1 MKSSDQLKAGH
12 VKVGVRSS
20 QFLIGIGVSI
30 VLLAVFVF
38 TVDVRRMLEALSGA
52 NYWYTIPGVGMYLLS
67 VYFRSLRWTVM
78 LRHLK
83 PVKTMRLYPVVTIG
97 YMANNLLPMRL
108 GELVRSYYVGERE
121 GINKASALVTVLVER
136 VFDALTLLFF
146 VAVVALFVP
155 VTGLV
160 QSFSERFGVPEAVL
174 VLGFSLPFVIA
185 FGGLVLLALYPER
198 ARAISVFLARPL
210 PERLRTMAD
219 SLTGMLLQGLEP
231 LRDPRKL
238 AVLFVLSI
246 PIWLTEAAVFW
257 IMGFPFGIHD
267 AHDGP
272 GEMAATMVLVTSITN
287 IGSSVPAA
295 PGGLGLFEIIA
306 RETLVLSPLST
317 VERPVA
323 AGFAVVV
330 HAVILLPMIAL
341 GQVFLWTT
349 GMRREWRGRLV
360 ESD

>member
-1 MKSSDQLKAGH
+1 MKY
-12 VKVGVRSS
+12 R
-20 QFLIGIGVSI
+20 IGIGISI
-30 VLLAVFVF
+30 ALLALFVF
-38 TVDVRRMLEALSGA
+38 TVDVGRMFEALSGA
-52 NYWYTIPGVGMYLLS
+52 NYWFTIPAVGMYLVS

-83 PVKTMRLYPVVTIG
+83 PVSTMRLYPVVTIG

-121 GINKASALVTVLVER
+121 GINKAAALVTVLVER

-155 VTGLV
+155 LTKLV
-160 QSFSERFGVPEAVL
+160 ESFGARVGVPESVL
-174 VLGFSLPFVIA
+174 VLGFSLPFVMA
-185 FGGLVLLALYPER
+185 FGALVLLALFPGR
-198 ARAISVFLARPL
+198 ARSLALFAARPL
-210 PERLRTMAD
+210 PERLRLMAD
-219 SLTGMLLQGLEP
+219 SLTGMLLQGLAP

-267 AHDGP
+267 SHTGP
-272 GEMAATMVLVTSITN
+272 GPMAATMILVTSITN

-306 RETLVLSPLST
+306 RETLVLSPLSS
-317 VERPVA
+317 VDRPVA

-330 HAVILLPMIAL
+330 HAVILLPMIVL
-341 GQVFLWTT
+341 GQVFLWTAHVSL
-349 GMRREWRGRLV
+349 RRLSREGRRQDDRPTKRADR
-360 ESD
+360 SK

>member
-1 MKSSDQLKAGH
+1 MKY
-12 VKVGVRSS
+12 R
-20 QFLIGIGVSI
+20 IGIGISI
-30 VLLAVFVF
+30 VLLVLFVF
-38 TVDVRRMLEALSGA
+38 TVDVGRMLEALRGA
-52 NYWYTIPGVGMYLLS
+52 NYWYTIPAAGMYLLS
-67 VYFRSLRWTVM
+67 VYFRSMRWTVM

-83 PVKTMRLYPVVTIG
+83 PVSTMRLYPVVTIG

-136 VFDALTLLFF
+136 IFDALTLLFF
-146 VAVVALFVP
+146 VAVVALFFP

-160 QSFSERFGVPEAVL
+160 QSFGERFGVPEVVL
-174 VLGFSLPFVIA
+174 ILGFTLPFVTA
-185 FGGLVLLALYPER
+185 FGTLVLLALYP
-198 ARAISVFLARPL
+198 ARAQAFALFVARPL
-210 PERLRTMAD
+210 PDRLRSLAE

-238 AVLFVLSI
+238 ALLFVLSI

-257 IMGFPFGIHD
+257 IMAFPFGLQE
-267 AHDGP
+267 AHSNLW
-272 GEMAATMVLVTSITN
+272 ELAANMVLVTSITN
-287 IGSSVPAA
+287 IGASVPAA

-317 VERPVA
+317 AERPAA

-330 HAVILLPMIAL
+330 HAVILLPMIIL
-341 GQVFLWTT
+341 GQVFLWTAHVSL
-349 GMRREWRGRLV
+349 RRLSREGQRQ
-360 ESD
+360 ESQPANREDKG

>member
-1 MKSSDQLKAGH
+1 MKY
-12 VKVGVRSS
+12 R
-20 QFLIGIGVSI
+20 IGIGISA
-30 VLLAVFVF
+30 VLLALFIF
-38 TVDVRRMLEALSGA
+38 TADPRRMLEALSGA
-52 NYWYTIPGVGMYLLS
+52 NYWFTIPAVGMYLVS

-83 PVKTMRLYPVVTIG
+83 PIGTMRLFPVVTIG

-121 GINKASALVTVLVER
+121 GINKAAALVTVLVER

-146 VAVVALFVP
+146 VAVIALFVP
-155 VTGLV
+155 LTGLV
-160 QSFSERFGVPEAVL
+160 ESFGERFGVPEAAI
-174 VLGFSLPFVIA
+174 VLGFSLPFVMA
-185 FGGLVLLALYPER
+185 FGALVLLALYPER
-198 ARAISVFLARPL
+198 ARAIALFVAHPL
-210 PERLRTMAD
+210 PERMRLMTD

-257 IMGFPFGIHD
+257 IMGFPFGIYD
-267 AHDGP
+267 AHAGP
-272 GEMAATMVLVTSITN
+272 GEIAAAMVLVTSITN

-317 VERPVA
+317 VERPTA

-341 GQVFLWTT
+341 GQVFLWTAHVSL
-349 GMRREWRGRLV
+349 RRLSHEGQRRDNRSVKREG
-360 ESD
+360 

>member
-1 MKSSDQLKAGH
+1 MKY
-12 VKVGVRSS
+12 
-20 QFLIGIGVSI
+20 LIGIGISI
-30 VLLAVFVF
+30 ALLAVFVF

-52 NYWYTIPGVGMYLLS
+52 NYWFTFPAVGMYLLS
-67 VYFRSLRWTVM
+67 VYFRSMRWTVM

-83 PVKTMRLYPVVTIG
+83 PVSTMRLYPVVTIG
-97 YMANNLLPMRL
+97 YMVNNLLPMRV

-146 VAVVALFVP
+146 VAIVAVFFP

-160 QSFSERFGVPEAVL
+160 QSFGERFGVPEIVL
-174 VLGFSLPFVIA
+174 LLGFTLPFVTA
-185 FGGLVLLALYPER
+185 FGALVLLALYPER
-198 ARAISVFLARPL
+198 ARAFALLVARPL
-210 PERLRTMAD
+210 PERLKSMAD

-238 AVLFVLSI
+238 GLLFVLSI

-257 IMGFPFGIHD
+257 IMAFPFGIQE
-267 AHDGP
+267 AHANLW
-272 GEMAATMVLVTSITN
+272 EMVANMVLVTSITN
-287 IGSSVPAA
+287 IGASVPAA

-317 VERPVA
+317 AERPAA

-330 HAVILLPMIAL
+330 HAVILLPMIIL
-341 GQVFLWTT
+341 GQIFLWTAHVSL
-349 GMRREWRGRLV
+349 RRLSREGQRQEEEPAERTDRGR
-360 ESD
+360 

>member
-1 MKSSDQLKAGH
+1 MKNSDFG
-12 VKVGVRSS
+12 VKNS

-30 VLLAVFVF
+30 ALLALFVF

-52 NYWYTIPGVGMYLLS
+52 NYWYTIPAVGMYLLS
-67 VYFRSLRWTVM
+67 VYFRSMRWTVM

-160 QSFSERFGVPEAVL
+160 QSFSERFGIPEAAL
-174 VLGFSLPFVIA
+174 VLGFSLPFVTA
-185 FGGLVLLALYPER
+185 FGALIAMARWPER
-198 ARAISVFLARPL
+198 ARAIALLLARPL

-267 AHDGP
+267 AHDSP

-306 RETLVLSPLST
+306 RETLVLSPLSA

-349 GMRREWRGRLV
+349 GMRREWREVRS
-360 ESD
+360 ESEERV

>member
-1 MKSSDQLKAGH
+1 MKY
-12 VKVGVRSS
+12 R
-20 QFLIGIGVSI
+20 IGIVISI
-30 VLLAVFVF
+30 ALLALFVF
-38 TVDVRRMLEALSGA
+38 TADPQRMLEALSGA
-52 NYWYTIPGVGMYLLS
+52 NYWFTIPAVGMYLLS

-83 PVKTMRLYPVVTIG
+83 PVKTVRLYPVVTIG

-121 GINKASALVTVLVER
+121 GINKASALVTVLAER

-160 QSFSERFGVPEAVL
+160 ESFGERFGVPEAVL
-174 VLGFSLPFVIA
+174 VLGFSLPFITA
-185 FGGLVLLALYPER
+185 FGALVLLAFYPDK
-198 ARAISVFLARPL
+198 ARSFAQLLTRPL
-210 PERLRTMAD
+210 PDRVSSMAD

-238 AVLFVLSI
+238 VVLFVLSI

-257 IMGFPFGIHD
+257 IMAFPFGIHETHSD
-267 AHDGP
+267 LW
-272 GEMAATMVLVTSITN
+272 EMAANMILVTSITN

-317 VERPVA
+317 VERPAA

-330 HAVILLPMIAL
+330 HAVILLPMIIL
-341 GQVFLWTT
+341 GQVFLWTAHVSL
-349 GMRREWRGRLV
+349 RRLSREGQRQEEQPTERQGREL
-360 ESD
+360 

>member
-1 MKSSDQLKAGH
+1 MKY
-12 VKVGVRSS
+12 
-20 QFLIGIGVSI
+20 LIGIGISI
-30 VLLAVFVF
+30 ALLAVFVF

-52 NYWYTIPGVGMYLLS
+52 NYWFTIPAVGMYLLS
-67 VYFRSLRWTVM
+67 VYFRSMRWTVM

-83 PVKTMRLYPVVTIG
+83 PVSTMRLYPVVTIG
-97 YMANNLLPMRL
+97 YMVNNLLPMRV

-146 VAVVALFVP
+146 VAIVAVFFP

-160 QSFSERFGVPEAVL
+160 QSFGERFGVPEIVL
-174 VLGFSLPFVIA
+174 LLGFTLPFVTA
-185 FGGLVLLALYPER
+185 FGALVLLAFYPER
-198 ARAISVFLARPL
+198 ARAFALLVARPL
-210 PERLRTMAD
+210 PERLKSMAD
-219 SLTGMLLQGLEP
+219 SLSGMLLQGLEP

-238 AVLFVLSI
+238 GVLFVLSI

-257 IMGFPFGIHD
+257 IMAFPFGINE
-267 AHDGP
+267 AHANLW
-272 GEMAATMVLVTSITN
+272 EMAANMVLVTSITN
-287 IGSSVPAA
+287 IGASVPAA

-317 VERPVA
+317 AERPAA

-330 HAVILLPMIAL
+330 HAVILLPMIIL
-341 GQVFLWTT
+341 GQIFLWTAHVSL
-349 GMRREWRGRLV
+349 RRLSREGQRQDDQTAEHQGRGR
-360 ESD
+360 

>member
-1 MKSSDQLKAGH
+1 MKY
-12 VKVGVRSS
+12 R
-20 QFLIGIGVSI
+20 IGIGISI
-30 VLLAVFVF
+30 VLIAFFFF
-38 TVDVRRMLEALSGA
+38 TVDVGRMLEALSGA
-52 NYWYTIPGVGMYLLS
+52 NYWFIIPAVGMYLLS

-83 PVKTMRLYPVVTIG
+83 PVTTMRLYPVVTIG
-97 YMANNLLPMRL
+97 YMANNVLPMRL

-146 VAVVALFVP
+146 IAVVALFFP

-160 QSFSERFGVPEAVL
+160 QSFGERFGVPEVVL
-174 VLGFSLPFVIA
+174 LLGFSLPFVTA
-185 FGGLVLLALYPER
+185 FVALVLLAFYPER
-198 ARAISVFLARPL
+198 AHAFALLVVRPL
-210 PERLRTMAD
+210 PDRVKSMAD

-257 IMGFPFGIHD
+257 IMAFPFGIHETHTD
-267 AHDGP
+267 LW
-272 GEMAATMVLVTSITN
+272 EMAANMVLVTSITN

-306 RETLVLSPLST
+306 RETLVLSPLTT
-317 VERPVA
+317 VGRPEA

-330 HAVILLPMIAL
+330 HAVILLPMIIL
-341 GQVFLWTT
+341 GQVFLWTAQVSL
-349 GMRREWRGRLV
+349 RRLSREGQRQESQPAKPEDRGR
-360 ESD
+360 

>member
-1 MKSSDQLKAGH
+1 MKY
-12 VKVGVRSS
+12 R
-20 QFLIGIGVSI
+20 IGIGISI
-30 VLLAVFVF
+30 VTLAFFIF
-38 TVDVRRMLEALSGA
+38 TADPRRMLEALSGA
-52 NYWYTIPGVGMYLLS
+52 NYWFVIPAVGMYLIS

-83 PVKTMRLYPVVTIG
+83 PVTTVRLYPVVTIG

-146 VAVVALFVP
+146 VAVVALFFP

-160 QSFSERFGVPEAVL
+160 QSFGERFGVPEFVL
-174 VLGFSLPFVIA
+174 ILGFSLPFVTT
-185 FGGLVLLALYPER
+185 FGALVLLAFYPER
-198 ARAISVFLARPL
+198 ARAFALLIARPL
-210 PERLRTMAD
+210 PARLKSMAD

-231 LRDPRKL
+231 LREPRKL

-257 IMGFPFGIHD
+257 IMAFPFGIQETHAD
-267 AHDGP
+267 LW
-272 GEMAATMVLVTSITN
+272 EMAANMVLVTSITN
-287 IGSSVPAA
+287 IGASVPAA

-317 VERPVA
+317 AERPAA

-330 HAVILLPMIAL
+330 HAVILLPMIIL
-341 GQVFLWTT
+341 GQVFLWTAHVSL
-349 GMRREWRGRLV
+349 RRLSREGQRQQNQPA
-360 ESD
+360 ESDGRG

>member
-1 MKSSDQLKAGH
+1 MKY
-12 VKVGVRSS
+12 R
-20 QFLIGIGVSI
+20 IGIGISI
-30 VLLAVFVF
+30 ALLALFVF
-38 TVDVRRMLEALSGA
+38 TVDVGRMFEALRGA
-52 NYWYTIPGVGMYLLS
+52 NYWFTIPAVGMYLVS

-83 PVKTMRLYPVVTIG
+83 PVSTMRLYPVVTIG

-121 GINKASALVTVLVER
+121 GINKAAALVTVLVER

-155 VTGLV
+155 VSGIV
-160 QSFSERFGVPEAVL
+160 ESFGERFGVPETVI
-174 VLGFSLPFVIA
+174 VLGFSLPFVAA
-185 FGGLVLLALYPER
+185 FGTLVLLALFPER
-198 ARAISVFLARPL
+198 ARVLALFAARPL
-210 PERLRTMAD
+210 PERLRLMAD
-219 SLTGMLLQGLEP
+219 SLTGMLLQGLAP

-257 IMGFPFGIHD
+257 IMGFPFGIYD

-306 RETLVLSPLST
+306 RETLVLSPLSS
-317 VERPVA
+317 VDRPVA

-330 HAVILLPMIAL
+330 HAVILLPMIVL
-341 GQVFLWTT
+341 GQVFLWTAHVSL
-349 GMRREWRGRLV
+349 RRLSREGQRQDDRPTKRADR
-360 ESD
+360 SK